1 MAFVADS
8 RIAHVWLRPG
18 NAHTANNAIAF
29 LRSSIQNLGSH
40 KRVGLLRADSGLCDN
55 ALLEHLEQSKTAYT
69 TAMRWVQSPCS
80 MPCSVPVGGHC
91 KSVMRQASSGQR
103 LKVLSRPCKTLG
115 ARMNTGDLG

>member
-29 LRSSIQNLGSH
+29 LQSSVQNLGSN
-40 KRVGLLRADSGLCDN
+40 KRVGLLRANSGLCDN

-69 TAMRWVQSPCS
+69 TAMR
-80 MPCSVPVGGHC
+80 
-91 KSVMRQASSGQR
+91 
-103 LKVLSRPCKTLG
+103 
-115 ARMNTGDLG
+115 